1 MPTATAPQRS
11 KPCEREAKNPD
22 PALGGEFDVGPSANE
37 GAVVSGVATEEAAP
51 AAPAERVRSSAREF
65 FRRVGQGEF
74 PALRVILGIAV
85 IWTIFQLAND
95 RFLTAVN
102 LSNLVLQI
110 AGVATISIGVV
121 LVLLLGEI
129 DLSVGAV
136 SGLAASVMAVLS
148 VQEGWSPELAIVA
161 GLAVGTVIGLFTGF
175 MVTTFGIPSFVVTLA
190 GLIGWQGVQLAVL
203 GETGTINLP
212 DNVITDLTGTF
223 FEPGVGWAIAVAVI
237 AAYAASVL
245 TTRAR
250 RVRAG
255 LEAGPLAVS
264 VGKVAIVAAA
274 IIAAVA
280 ILNEDRGVPLAA
292 VIMIGLMAIFSFI
305 TERTRYGRHIY
316 AVGGNAEAA
325 RRAGIRINRVRMTV
339 FMLASTLAAAGGI
352 LLASRLLAVNQSSG
366 SSDLLLLAIAGP
378 VIAGTSLFGGRGF
391 VWSALLG
398 ALVIGSISNGID
410 LVGLE
415 SDIRFMITGGVL
427 LLAVTIDALTRLR
440 RQTTGAG

>member
-1 MPTATAPQRS
+1 
-11 KPCEREAKNPD
+11 
-22 PALGGEFDVGPSANE
+22 
-37 GAVVSGVATEEAAP
+37 VSGVATGEAAP
-51 AAPAERVRSSAREF
+51 PPEAARAGSPVGEF
-65 FRRVGQGEF
+65 FRRAAQGEF
-74 PALRVILGIAV
+74 ATVRVILIIAV
-85 IWTIFQLAND
+85 IWIIFQLAND
-95 RFLTAVN
+95 RFLSAVN

-148 VQEGWSPELAIVA
+148 VQQGWSPELAIVA
-161 GLAVGTVIGLFTGF
+161 GLATGAAIGLFTGF

-203 GETGTINLP
+203 GDTGTINLP
-212 DNVITDLTGTF
+212 DNLITDLTGTF
-223 FEPGVGWAIAVAVI
+223 FDPGVGWAIGVVVI
-237 AAYAASVL
+237 VAYAATVL
-245 TTRAR
+245 AARAR

-255 LEAGPLAVS
+255 LEAGSLAVS
-264 VGKVAIVAAA
+264 VGKIAVVAAA
-274 IIAAVA
+274 VIAAVA

-292 VIMIGLMAIFSFI
+292 VIMLGLMAIFSFL
-305 TERTRYGRHIY
+305 TTRTRWGRHLY

-325 RRAGIRINRVRMTV
+325 RRAGIRINAVRISAFT
-339 FMLASTLAAAGGI
+339 LASTLAAAGGI
-352 LLASRLLAVNQSSG
+352 LIASRLLAVNQSSG
-366 SSDLLLLAIAGP
+366 GSDLLLLAIAGP